1 MKQTLQL
8 KVSQHLTLTPQ
19 LQQSIKLLQMST
31 QDLSTELE
39 HYLLENP
46 LLERADGDGPPEHEQ
61 LSPTTS
67 EAPADNTSNEETPRE
82 REREE
87 MDLSDWGSGGGGSG
101 SRDDDDEFDPIL
113 NTPCRPTLREHLAAQ
128 IGERPLSRRD
138 SALLT
143 LLIDE
148 LDEDGYLTT
157 PLDEFAA
164 SLPLELEVDTDELEY
179 LRKLLL
185 QFEPVGLGSR
195 NLAEFLQLQLAALPA
210 ATPSRELALTLV
222 CEHLALL
229 GNRDY
234 VRLKKLLAVGE
245 AELRAAHQLI
255 ATLRPRPTS
264 GFDQG
269 DTHYVVPDIHVIRR
283 NGRWIAQLNRG
294 ALPKLQVNQL
304 YAGMLQQRDS
314 SHNLGGQ
321 LQEARW
327 LVKNI
332 QQRFDTILKV
342 SEAIVERQQAFFEHG
357 EVAMRPLILRDIAD
371 ELGLHESTISR
382 VTTQKYLLC
391 SRGLFELKYFFGN
404 ALETDSG
411 GECSATAIKA
421 HIRQIIDA
429 EDSKKPL
436 SDSAIAD
443 RLTAQGIQVARRT
456 VAKYREAM
464 QIPPVN
470 LRKAL

>member
-1 MKQTLQL
+1 MKQSLQL
-8 KVSQHLTLTPQ
+8 KVSQQLTLTPQ

-31 QDLSTELE
+31 LDLSTELE
-39 HYLLENP
+39 RYLLENP
-46 LLERADGDGPPEHEQ
+46 LLERADGDSQSEHE
-61 LSPTTS
+61 PA
-67 EAPADNTSNEETPRE
+67 EAQVSNEASSDSSSTEDSPRE
-82 REREE
+82 RDE
-87 MDLSDWGSGGGGSG
+87 MELGDWGSGGGGSG
-101 SRDDDDEFDPIL
+101 RDDDDEFDPIL

-128 IGERPLSRRD
+128 IGEMPLSRRD

-143 LLIDE
+143 LLIEE

-164 SLPLELEVDTDELEY
+164 SLPLELDVDTDELEY

-185 QFEPVGLGSR
+185 QFEPVGIGSR
-195 NLAEFLQLQLAALPA
+195 QLAEFLQLQLAALPTS
-210 ATPSRELALTLV
+210 TPSRELATTLV
-222 CEHLALL
+222 REHLALL
-229 GNRDY
+229 GNRDF
-234 VRLKKLLAVGE
+234 VRLKKLLNVGE

-255 ATLRPRPTS
+255 STLRPRPTS

-269 DTHYVVPDIHVIRR
+269 ETHYVVPDIHVVRR
-283 NGRWIAQLNRG
+283 RGRWVAQLNRSV
-294 ALPKLQVNQL
+294 LPKLQVNQL

-314 SHNLGGQ
+314 SHNLSGQ

-342 SEAIVERQQAFFEHG
+342 SEAIVDRQQAFFEHG
-357 EVAMRPLILRDIAD
+357 EVAMRSLILRDIAD

>member
-39 HYLLENP
+39 RYLLENP
-46 LLERADGDGPPEHEQ
+46 LLERADGDGPPEHEP

>member
-39 HYLLENP
+39 RYLLENP